1 MAALSSLTISGSTT
15 GDLVSGD
22 IIGPTT
28 LTNADAPVAKTTQSF
43 AAATFAAVTFPA
55 LIGSSVIKGVI
66 IQPPATNA
74 GAITLKGVTGDT
86 GIPLHLTEP
95 TILRFPSISASSFGL
110 LCANLTVCEFKWL

>member
-15 GDLVSGD
+15 GDMVSGD

-66 IQPPATNA
+66 IQPPITNA

-86 GIPLHLTEP
+86 GIPLHLTEA